1 VIGLG
6 VLAFAAQL
14 SIVAHAP
21 DTVTTCDAV
30 EISVAVSAPGRAVP
44 TVSVPSLAPFDVLR
58 SSAVPHLSYDSRGNG
73 STTSEYRYLLTT
85 DRTGTFTIPSFET
98 HLGSSVVR
106 SRPID
111 ISVHAPTRRGNIPTV
126 VARARVDTS
135 LDVDFRALTLPET
148 VFVGQ
153 QANYEVAVFL
163 NAVVR
168 DRLRRNP
175 TFFPPDMQSM
185 LAYDLPVQI
194 NPPRRQVGSH
204 CFDALVYQRALFPL
218 MPGRVAIPPA
228 QLVYSLPLS
237 ASFFSR
243 EETHELQTDSTI
255 IVAVEP
261 PMTGRPADYNG
272 AVGRVNVSAKLDT
285 NSTRVGDPLV
295 LTVKVSGSG
304 NVKLFPRPSVGI
316 AWGTLVKG
324 DERVRVDTTARR
336 IGGTKEFD
344 WVLTPKVAGELDV
357 PPIRYPYF
365 NPESRHYE
373 VTSTS
378 PTHVRIGAGTLAN
391 ADTARTEMLLKL
403 RTEYRGPARAPIH
416 EHPVFWAFLA
426 LVPVPALSYRSRNR
440 VKRTTKRVIS
450 AAARLTT
457 LARETTAIHSASDVR
472 RAYTGALAERLA
484 LEAESFTRAGGLAR
498 ALRRRGVSSDVAM
511 RGEHFLRELDEA
523 AFAANGSLARDA
535 AARAAK
541 LYDEVNA
548 EALPRTSFG
557 LPALCIAGLLA
568 IGLAAGTLHAF
579 NAASARE
586 AFDRG
591 VDAYQ
596 RHDFVAAREAFITA
610 ATAEPR
616 APDAWADLGTASWA
630 VADTARSVAAWQRAL
645 RLEPFA
651 QDLRDRVELAHSL
664 TWRSAGFVPQ
674 FPVSWLF
681 DLAALIWCAAWGA
694 AAYRA
699 SKREPIGGGSMNVAV
714 SSAVLV
720 VVIAFGL
727 ADRLSGRRLGVMRDT
742 ASLRSDPELSGERGA
757 TAIIGEVVRVTGRRG
772 AWTRVVLDDG
782 REGWLESSLLVSLDA
797 NDTSQMGGN

>member
-6 VLAFAAQL
+6 ILAFAAQL

-21 DTVTTCDAV
+21 DTVTACDAV
-30 EISVAVSAPGRAVP
+30 EISVAVSAPGRTVP
-44 TVSVPSLAPFDVLR
+44 NVIVPALSPFDVLR
-58 SSAVPHLSYDSRGNG
+58 SSAVPHVTYDSRGSG
-73 STTSEYRYLLTT
+73 STTAEYRYMLTT
-85 DRTGTFTIPSFET
+85 DRTGTFTIPAFET
-98 HLGSSVVR
+98 RLGSAVAR

-111 ISVHAPTRRGNIPTV
+111 ISVHPPTRRGNIPTV
-126 VARARVDTS
+126 IARARVDTT
-135 LDVDFRALTLPET
+135 LEVNFRALTLPET
-148 VFVGQ
+148 VYVGQ

-185 LAYDLPVQI
+185 LAYDLPVQV
-194 NPPRRQVGSH
+194 NPPRREVGSH

-272 AVGRVNVSAKLDT
+272 AVGRVSVSAKLDT
-285 NSTRVGDPLV
+285 NATRVGDPMV
-295 LTVKVSGSG
+295 LTVKVAGSG

-316 AWGTLVKG
+316 SWGTLVKG
-324 DERVRVDTTARR
+324 DERVHVDTTARR
-336 IGGTKEFD
+336 ISGTKEFD
-344 WVLTPKVAGELDV
+344 WLLTPKIAGELDV

-365 NPESRHYE
+365 NPDSRRYE
-373 VTSTS
+373 VTATN

-426 LVPVPALSYRSRNR
+426 LVPVPAFSYRSRNR
-440 VKRTTKRVIS
+440 VKRTTQRVVS
-450 AAARLTT
+450 AAARLAT
-457 LARETTAIHSASDVR
+457 LARETTAIHSAGDVR

-484 LEAESFTRAGGLAR
+484 LDPESFTRAGALAR
-498 ALRRRGVSSDVAM
+498 ALRRRGVSSDVAL

-523 AFAANGSLARDA
+523 AFAANGSLSRDA

-557 LPALCIAGLLA
+557 MPALCITGLLA
-568 IGLAAGTLHAF
+568 IGLAGTLHAF
-579 NAASARE
+579 NATAARE

-596 RHDFVAAREAFITA
+596 RHDFVAAREAFIA
-610 ATAEPR
+610 SATAEPR

-664 TWRSAGFVPQ
+664 TWRSAGFVPA

-681 DLAALIWCAAWGA
+681 DLAALIWVGAWGI

-699 SKREPIGGGSMNVAV
+699 ANRAPFGGRSMNVAI
-714 SSAVLV
+714 SGAVLV
-720 VVIAFGL
+720 AVVAFGL
-727 ADRLSGRRLGVMRDT
+727 ADRLSGRRLGVLRDT
-742 ASLRSDPELSGERGA
+742 ASLRSDPELGGERGA

-772 AWTRVVLDDG
+772 AWSRVVLDDG
-782 REGWLESSLLVSLDA
+782 REGWIESSMLVSLDA
-797 NDTSQMGGN
+797 TDTAQLGGD

>member
-6 VLAFAAQL
+6 ILAFAAQL

-44 TVSVPSLAPFDVLR
+44 TVSVPSLSPFDVLR
-58 SSAVPHLSYDSRGNG
+58 SSAVPHISYGTAT
-73 STTSEYRYLLTT
+73 TTSEYRYLLTT

-98 HLGSSVVR
+98 HIGSSVAR

-135 LDVDFRALTLPET
+135 LDVNFRALTLPET

-163 NAVVR
+163 NSVVR

-185 LAYDLPVQI
+185 LAYDMPTQVD
-194 NPPRRQVGSH
+194 PPRRQVGSH

-255 IVAVEP
+255 IVAIDP

-272 AVGRVNVSAKLDT
+272 AVGSLRVSAKLDT

-295 LTVKVSGSG
+295 LTVRVSGSG

-316 AWGTLVKG
+316 GWGTLVKG

-344 WVLTPKVAGELDV
+344 WVLTPKIAGELDV

-365 NPESRHYE
+365 NPDSRRYE
-373 VTSTS
+373 VAATN
-378 PTHVRIGAGTLAN
+378 PAHVRIGPGTLAS

-403 RTEYRGPARAPIH
+403 RTEYRGPVRAPIH

-426 LVPVPALSYRSRNR
+426 LVPVPALSYRTRNR
-440 VKRTTKRVIS
+440 AKCTTKRVIN
-450 AAARLTT
+450 AATRLTA
-457 LARETTAIHSASDVR
+457 LARESTATHDASNIR
-472 RAYTGALAERLA
+472 RAYTSALAERLA
-484 LEAESFTRAGGLAR
+484 LEPESFTRAGGLAR
-498 ALRRRGVSSDVAM
+498 ALRRRGVSSDVAI

-523 AFAANGSLARDA
+523 AFSANGTLSHDA
-535 AARAAK
+535 AIRAAK
-541 LYDEVNA
+541 IYDEVNA

-557 LPALCIAGLLA
+557 LPALCITGLLA
-568 IGLAAGTLHAF
+568 IGLAGTLQAF

-630 VADTARSVAAWQRAL
+630 VADTARGVAAWQRAL

-651 QDLRDRVELAHSL
+651 PDLRARVELAHSL
-664 TWRSAGFVPQ
+664 TWRSAGFVPA
-674 FPVSWLF
+674 FPISWLF
-681 DLAALIWCAAWGA
+681 DLAALIWVGAWSV

-699 SKREPIGGGSMNVAV
+699 WKGARIGGGSMNVAV
-714 SSAVLV
+714 GSAVLV
-720 VVIAFGL
+720 AVIAFGL

-757 TAIIGEVVRVTGRRG
+757 TAIIGEVVRITGRRG
-772 AWTRVVLDDG
+772 AWSRVVLDDG
-782 REGWLESSLLVSLDA
+782 REGWLESATLVSLDA
-797 NDTSQMGGN
+797 NDSAQIGGD